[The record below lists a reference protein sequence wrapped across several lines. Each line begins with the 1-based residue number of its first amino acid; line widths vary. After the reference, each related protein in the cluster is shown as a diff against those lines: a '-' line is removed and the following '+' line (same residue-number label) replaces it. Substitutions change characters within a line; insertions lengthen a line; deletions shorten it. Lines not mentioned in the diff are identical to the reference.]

1 MKGMLIGMSLDKGV
15 MDLALRYFITCEA
28 IALQTRQIVDKM
40 NDQGHKIT
48 AIFMSGGLVKN
59 AVLMQL
65 IGKFKYHGSTDYVRP
80 KLSLI
85 MHSLFKSMAITIQRT
100 YVMSQFNCQLHIRLQ
115 LSWVRPCWERPL
127 MYPLNYRNPKRFP
140 SRKSLRRERIK

>member
-1 MKGMLIGMSLDKGV
+1 MRSDIYKFLDRYPDLHGNRSPLADNAMKGMLIGMSLDKGV

-40 NDQGHKIT
+40 NDKGHKIT

-65 IGKFKYHGSTDYVRP
+65 IGK
-80 KLSLI
+80 LS
-85 MHSLFKSMAITIQRT
+85 SLVCCIN
-100 YVMSQFNCQLHIRLQ
+100 V
-115 LSWVRPCWERPL
+115 
-127 MYPLNYRNPKRFP
+127 
-140 SRKSLRRERIK
+140 